1 MLKITQ
7 IEKTLE
13 NMVKVSEEPNIAF
26 LRYGQRIKPTGERH
40 KLPVEDAKKEYMIS
54 LNWKMLDSMKV
65 SDMKKW
71 LEDPATAI
79 VRFEIVEE

>member
-1 MLKITQ
+1 MLRITQ

-26 LRYGQRIKPTGERH
+26 LRYGQRVKPTGERH
-40 KLPVEDAKKEYMIS
+40 KQPTEDEEKQYMVS
-54 LNWKMLDSMKV
+54 LNWKMLDTMKV

-79 VRFEIVEE
+79 VKFEIIEE